1 MFICKTMIITLT
13 STIVGAILLVA
24 LYLNKKREVVRGKG
38 FLTIGN
44 ERTDQQLLNVYEDI
58 SSYASVLRPHALKV
72 FVGRM
77 VVKAEQFAMGIFEKL
92 SRRFSVVGDMVTGK
106 DIPKNRGSVSFF
118 LKNIEDSK
126 KHSK

>member
-1 MFICKTMIITLT
+1 MIITFT

-38 FLTIGN
+38 FFSIGS
-44 ERTDQQLLNVYEDI
+44 ERTDQKLSNLYEGI
-58 SSYASVLRPHALKV
+58 TSYISVLRPHALKSLI
-72 FVGRM
+72 GRM
-77 VVKAEQFAMGIFEKL
+77 VVKAEQFAVGVFEKL
-92 SRRFSVVGDMVTGK
+92 SRRFSVVGNMVTGK